1 MIIAILCQIIYA
13 RQTANSP
20 NITSD
25 TWPVAISTQLAQ
37 CFGII
42 TACSPQFKPFMD
54 SLRSTGM
61 RIDGMTR
68 YGTSQKGYG
77 SQSASRVPT
86 LHSRS
91 RRLSEIHELVPL
103 PAKDSHH
110 QATVTTATGGHDWDA
125 ESQTSQSRIIRE
137 VRTWTVTD
145 APRSSGGI
153 S

>member
-1 MIIAILCQIIYA
+1 MCQIIYA
-13 RQTANSP
+13 RQTVHST
-20 NITSD
+20 NITAD

-37 CFGII
+37 CFSIV

-77 SQSASRVPT
+77 SQSASRMPT
-86 LHSRS
+86 LRSRS
-91 RRLSEIHELVPL
+91 RRLSEAHELVPL
-103 PAKDSHH
+103 PAKDHQH
-110 QATVTTATGGHDWDA
+110 QATVTTAGAGHDWDA

-137 VRTWTVTD
+137 VRTWTVTE
-145 APRSSGGI
+145 APRSSGGD

>member
-37 CFGII
+37 CFGIV

-110 QATVTTATGGHDWDA
+110 QATVTTAHGT
-125 ESQTSQSRIIRE
+125 ENCL
-137 VRTWTVTD
+137 VNN
-145 APRSSGGI
+145 APTKARLPSALTRQRVVQRGLLDYLHY
-153 S
+153 